1 LFPQPAELTDGFKDR
16 DAILLH
22 LDNLICSFLK
32 NQCSPLIRTS
42 FVEYEGRE
50 ILRIDCQTAPR
61 PVFLKPPTGN
71 DVEFFIRRQASSVK
85 LRTDDAL
92 AYIQQHFHLLPQ
104 VQAQE
109 HDRRHLLSPDP
120 GAQTPGT

>member
-1 LFPQPAELTDGFKDR
+1 M
-16 DAILLH
+16 
-22 LDNLICSFLK
+22 
-32 NQCSPLIRTS
+32 
-42 FVEYEGRE
+42 EYEGRE